1 MRVMTD
7 VATGEVDPGA
17 CVWCRERAVKCG
29 IAVRGYTTIGKK
41 RPRKKVEDEPRK
53 KPRSEKKDKGKAVD
67 PTERDGLQM
76 VLEEKIDEIR
86 GTEVEV
92 PEEEMMGIE
101 IEVPEEETM
110 ATEVPVAEGLGV
122 RLKTPEGAPTVRP
135 VGSGVETSSEVPDL
149 ISAVRELTEVV
160 REGFRE
166 LREANHLQRLVNEDL
181 TEKIRNRN
189 WRKYE
194 RMARREE

>member
-7 VATGEVDPGA
+7 VVTGEVDPGT
-17 CVWCRERAVKCG
+17 CIWCREQAVKCG
-29 IAVRGYTTIGKK
+29 ITVQGYTTVGKK
-41 RPRKKVEDEPRK
+41 WPRK
-53 KPRSEKKDKGKAVD
+53 KPRLEKKDKGKVVD

-76 VLEEKIDEIR
+76 ILEDKIDEIR
-86 GTEVEV
+86 GTKVK
-92 PEEEMMGIE
+92 
-101 IEVPEEETM
+101 VPEEETM
-110 ATEVPVAEGLGV
+110 ATEVPMAESLGV
-122 RLKTPEGAPTVRP
+122 KLKTSEEAPTVRP
-135 VGSGVETSSEVPDL
+135 DGSGVETSSEVPDL
-149 ISAVRELTEVV
+149 ISAVRELTKVV

-181 TEKIRNRN
+181 IEKIRTRN